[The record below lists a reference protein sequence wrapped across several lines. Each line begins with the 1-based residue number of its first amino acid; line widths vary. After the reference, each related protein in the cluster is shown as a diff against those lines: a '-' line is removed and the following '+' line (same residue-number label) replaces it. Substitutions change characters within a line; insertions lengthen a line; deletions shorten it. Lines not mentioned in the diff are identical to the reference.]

1 MSSVKLKIATRR
13 LEVMKEAEKN
23 SILLSF
29 TAGKNS

>member
-1 MSSVKLKIATRR
+1 MSSVKLKIATHR
-13 LEVMKEAEKN
+13 LEVMKEGKKD